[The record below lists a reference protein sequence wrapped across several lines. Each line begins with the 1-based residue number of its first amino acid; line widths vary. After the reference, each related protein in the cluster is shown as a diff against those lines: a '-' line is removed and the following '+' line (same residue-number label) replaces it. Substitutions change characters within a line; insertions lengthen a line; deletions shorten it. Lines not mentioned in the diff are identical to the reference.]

1 MTDSDA
7 RDVAYVRSLVEKS
20 GTSFYWAMRLL
31 PEVQRD
37 GMFAIY
43 GFCRE
48 VDDVADEPAPL
59 DDKIRRL
66 AAWRDEIEALYAG
79 APETPVGRVLKPHV
93 ARHGLL
99 KEDFRAIID
108 GMEMDAAEPLRLQT
122 MDELHLY
129 CQRVAVAVGRLS
141 NRVFGIDDAPG
152 DVVAAHLGLALQLT
166 NILRDL
172 KEDAGRDRLYLPRDL
187 LDRHGIAATEPAEV
201 LDHKNFPSVCKELA
215 ALSEG
220 SYQAAEAA
228 LKHCDAGRMKP
239 AIVMKEVYHK
249 ILERLHKRGWRRLG
263 ERVRLSKA
271 EKMWI
276 GLRHGLL

>member
-1 MTDSDA
+1 MTESTPQ
-7 RDVAYVRSLVEKS
+7 DVAYVQSLVEKS
-20 GTSFYWAMRLL
+20 GSSFYWAMRLL
-31 PEVQRD
+31 PEERRN
-37 GMFAIY
+37 GMFAVY

-66 AAWRDEIEALYAG
+66 AAWRDEIESLYAG

-93 ARHGLL
+93 ARVGLL
-99 KEDFRAIID
+99 KEDFLAIID
-108 GMEMDAAEPLRLQT
+108 GMEMDAVEPLRLQT
-122 MDELHLY
+122 MEELKLY
-129 CQRVAVAVGRLS
+129 CHRVAVAVGRLS
-141 NRVFGIDDAPG
+141 NRVFGIDDEKG

-172 KEDAGRDRLYLPRDL
+172 KEDAERDRLYLPREL
-187 LDRHGIAATEPAEV
+187 LQRHAIEATEPGEV
-201 LDHKNFPSVCKELA
+201 LAHPHLPKVCMELA
-215 ALSEG
+215 VLAEQ
-220 SYQAAEAA
+220 SYRSAEKA
-228 LKHCDAGRMKP
+228 LKHCEADRMKP

-249 ILERLHKRGWRRLG
+249 VLERLRKRGWKRLD